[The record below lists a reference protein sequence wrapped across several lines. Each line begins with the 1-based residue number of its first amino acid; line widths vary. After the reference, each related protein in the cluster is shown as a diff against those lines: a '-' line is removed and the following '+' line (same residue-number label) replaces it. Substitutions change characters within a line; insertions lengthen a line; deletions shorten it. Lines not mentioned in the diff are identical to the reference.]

1 MTDNLIIPEDAPKGN
16 VILTA
21 EEYARLIAAYY
32 EVAEALWATPES
44 NHLGELFMDT
54 DKWVESLNP
63 GRISDEQIDALCWA
77 AEFASVNLDACDE
90 EEWDVSSDDIAE
102 AAVALSTRPKKE
114 GE

>member
-1 MTDNLIIPEDAPKGN
+1 MTDNLVIPEDAPKGN

-21 EEYARLIAAYY
+21 EEFARLLGAYY

-54 DKWVESLNP
+54 DKWVESINP

-77 AEFASVNLDACDE
+77 AEFAQVNINDADE
-90 EEWDVSSDDIAE
+90 EEWNVSADVISD
-102 AAVALSTRPKKE
+102 AAVALSTRPEKE
-114 GE
+114 VN